1 MADKTYVD
9 TFQIEFSTEEML
21 GKIVATEVRLSKRI
35 MGPSDSARID
45 LADHP
50 LYPKL
55 FQYCMGNPP
64 RGVKVKRK

>member
-1 MADKTYVD
+1 MSKAPYVD
-9 TFQIEFSTEEML
+9 TFQIEFSTQDMP

-35 MGPSDSARID
+35 LGPGESARVD

-50 LYPKL
+50 LYPNL

-64 RGVKVKRK
+64 RGVKVKR